1 MQHGELKKGR
11 QPQRIAS
18 IDLLRGVVMII
29 MALDHVRMYF
39 ALGTWYSEPTNLA
52 TTTPLLFFTR
62 WITHF
67 CAPVF
72 VFLTGTSAFL
82 YGSNKT
88 RISQLSWYL
97 FTRGIWLI
105 VAELTIINFAWTFD
119 TTFSFRILQVIWA
132 IGASL
137 VLLSILVFLPI
148 KIIFAVGMLLV
159 FGHNL
164 LDPITVNGTSVRD
177 LLWYA
182 LHQPNA
188 FFLGDTTISLFYPI
202 LPWLGLMVLGY
213 AFGTFY
219 TQGFDEQSRK
229 RWLVLIGLGAVVL
242 FLALRGFNL
251 YGESGAWASQR
262 SFLFTVMSFLNT
274 TKYPPSLHF
283 LLMTM
288 GPALIFLALSERMQ
302 PRITNPIVVFGRV
315 PFFFYII
322 HLYFIHA
329 FAMLA
334 LVFAGRDW
342 REYILTARAISSGTL
357 SNFGLRLDAVYLVWI
372 LLIMLLYPLCKAYQR
387 YKENN
392 PAKWWLSY
400 L

>member
-1 MQHGELKKGR
+1 MQGGRLKTDS
-11 QPQRIAS
+11 QTQRITS
-18 IDLLRGVVMII
+18 IDFLRGVVMII

-39 ALGTWYSEPTNLA
+39 ASGTWYSEPTNLA

-82 YGSNKT
+82 YRLNKT
-88 RISQLSWYL
+88 KISQLSWYL

-105 VAELTIINFAWTFD
+105 LVELTIINFAWTFD
-119 TTFSFRILQVIWA
+119 ATFSFRILQVIWA

-137 VLLSILVFLPI
+137 ILSSVLVFLPV
-148 KIIFAVGMLLV
+148 KMIFAVGIILV

-164 LDPITVNGTSVRD
+164 LDPITVDGTSFRD
-177 LLWYA
+177 IVWYA
-182 LHQPNA
+182 LYQPNA
-188 FFLGDTTISLFYPI
+188 FRLGDTTISLFYPI
-202 LPWLGLMVLGY
+202 LPWLGLMSLGY
-213 AFGTFY
+213 VFGIFY
-219 TQGFDEQSRK
+219 KKDFDEVKRR
-229 RWLVLIGLGAVVL
+229 RWLVLIGLGAVLL

-251 YGESGAWASQR
+251 YGEPGSWSTQR
-262 SFLFTVMSFLNT
+262 SSLFTVMSFLNT

-283 LLMTM
+283 LLMTI
-288 GPALIFLALSERMQ
+288 GPALIFLALSERIQ
-302 PRITNPIVVFGRV
+302 SRATNPIVVFGRV
-315 PFFFYII
+315 PFFFYIL

-334 LVFAGRDW
+334 LVFVGRDW
-342 REYILTARAISSGTL
+342 REYILTAQAISSGTL
-357 SNFGLRLDAVYLVWI
+357 NSFGLRIEAVYLVWI
-372 LLIMLLYPLCKAYQR
+372 LLVVLLYPLCRWYQR

-392 PAKWWLSY
+392 PTKWWLSY

>member
-1 MQHGELKKGR
+1 MQHRELKKGS
-11 QPQRIAS
+11 QTQRITS

-39 ALGTWYSEPTNLA
+39 ALGTWYSEPTNLS

-88 RISQLSWYL
+88 KISELAWYL
-97 FTRGIWLI
+97 FTRGVWLI
-105 VAELTIINFAWTFD
+105 VAELTVINFAWTFD

-137 VLLSILVFLPI
+137 MLLSVLVFLPI
-148 KIIFAVGMLLV
+148 KIIFAVGIILV

-188 FFLGDTTISLFYPI
+188 FFLGNTTISLFYPI
-202 LPWLGLMVLGY
+202 LPWLGLMALGY
-213 AFGTFY
+213 VFGTFY
-219 TQGFDEQSRK
+219 TQDFDEQR
-229 RWLVLIGLGAVVL
+229 RRHWLILIGLGVVVL

-251 YGESGAWASQR
+251 YGEPGAWSTQR
-262 SFLFTVMSFLNT
+262 SSLFTVISFLNT

-288 GPALIFLALSERMQ
+288 GPALIFLALSERMR
-302 PRITNPIVVFGRV
+302 PRITNPIVLFGRV
-315 PFFFYII
+315 PFFFYIL

-329 FAMLA
+329 FAMLTLA
-334 LVFAGRDW
+334 FAGREW
-342 REYILTARAISSGTL
+342 REYILTAMAIASGALSS
-357 SNFGLRLDAVYLVWI
+357 FGLRIEAVYLVWI
-372 LLIMLLYPLCKAYQR
+372 LVIVLLYPFCRGYQR
-387 YKENN
+387 YKESN
-392 PAKWWLSY
+392 PTKWWLSY

>member
-1 MQHGELKKGR
+1 MPRNRPKTIN
-11 QPQRIAS
+11 QPQRITS

-39 ALGTWYSEPTNLA
+39 ALGTWYAEPTNLG

-82 YGSNKT
+82 YGLNKT
-88 RISQLSWYL
+88 RVSQLSWYL
-97 FTRGIWLI
+97 FTRGLWLI
-105 VAELTIINFAWTFD
+105 IAELTIINFAWTLD

-137 VLLSILVFLPI
+137 VILSVLVFLPI
-148 KIIFAVGMLLV
+148 RLIFAIGMILV

-164 LDPITVNGTSVRD
+164 LDPITVNGTSSGD

-188 FFLGDTTISLFYPI
+188 FRLSDNTISLFYPI
-202 LPWLGLMVLGY
+202 LPWLGVMALGY
-213 AFGTFY
+213 VFGTFY
-219 TQGFDEQSRK
+219 AKDFDKGRRS
-229 RWLVLIGLGAVVL
+229 RWLILIGLGAVAL
-242 FLALRGFNL
+242 FLVLRGLNL
-251 YGESGAWASQR
+251 YGEPDSWSAQDTS
-262 SFLFTVMSFLNT
+262 LFTVMAFLNT
-274 TKYPPSLHF
+274 SKYPPSLHF
-283 LLMTM
+283 LLMTL
-288 GPALIFLALSERMQ
+288 GPALIFLALSERIR
-302 PRITNPIVVFGRV
+302 PRNTNPIVIFGKV
-315 PFFFYII
+315 PFFFYIL
-322 HLYFIHA
+322 HLYLIHA

-334 LVFAGRDW
+334 LIFAGRDW
-342 REYILTARAISSGTL
+342 SEYILTASAISSGAL
-357 SNFGLRLDAVYLVWI
+357 SNFGLRIEAVYLIWI
-372 LLIMLLYPLCKAYQR
+372 LLIVLLYPLCRAYQR

-392 PAKWWLSY
+392 PTKWWLSY